1 MILQNEDWK
10 QMFGSMSTGA
20 ATGEEKLNRSLME
33 SATKP
38 KQLPA
43 STAARSSDEHEKTRS
58 RSNTPQCVLCEMT
71 PAGEPN
77 NEKGVEAK
85 PHEKATVQGRKTSK

>member
-1 MILQNEDWK
+1 
-10 QMFGSMSTGA
+10 MSTGA
-20 ATGEEKLNRSLME
+20 ATNEEKLNRSLME

-38 KQLPA
+38 KQPSASPA
-43 STAARSSDEHEKTRS
+43 VMSSDEREKSRS

-71 PAGEPN
+71 SAGEPS

-85 PHEKATVQGRKTSK
+85 SHEKATMQGDWTID